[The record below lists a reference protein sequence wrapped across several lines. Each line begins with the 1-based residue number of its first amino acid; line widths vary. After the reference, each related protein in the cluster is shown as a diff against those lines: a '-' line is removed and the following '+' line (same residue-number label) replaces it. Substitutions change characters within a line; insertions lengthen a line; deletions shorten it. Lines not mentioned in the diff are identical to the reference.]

1 MVDYLFP
8 PVRLRKH
15 NIPYILKQNFLY
27 GRAHIYIQ
35 GFIQGVDI
43 ILYGTPY
50 SLDLAFLGDYLSNN
64 YQDILAWGTDSNLS
78 ISPENT
84 GWNILT
90 QLHREHIHLRQI
102 INFLNLFTQRDV
114 PPQIKSSTCL
124 LVLTSESSLL
134 APITA
139 DLHLAAH

>member
-114 PPQIKSSTCL
+114 PPQIKSSTCML
-124 LVLTSESSLL
+124 C
-134 APITA
+134 
-139 DLHLAAH
+139 